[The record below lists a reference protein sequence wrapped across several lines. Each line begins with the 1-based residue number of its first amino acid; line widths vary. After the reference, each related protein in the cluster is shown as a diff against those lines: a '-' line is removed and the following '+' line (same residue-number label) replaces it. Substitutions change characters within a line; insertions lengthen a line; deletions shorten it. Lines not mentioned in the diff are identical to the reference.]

1 MDRAIILLIACLI
14 TYFILTVIG
23 GFLVGIVMII
33 LLIGVGFLLAA
44 IYSAIYKFLRFFEPK
59 KPP

>member
-1 MDRAIILLIACLI
+1 MDKAIILLIACLI
-14 TYFILTVIG
+14 TYFILTIIG

-44 IYSAIYKFLRFFEPK
+44 IYDAICKFLRFFEPK